1 MKTFW
6 IICTI
11 IAIIFVVLT
20 IRNLYEISYNGNEE
34 KVTLARGIWL
44 LIIIA
49 CLTPVI
55 NLMTILTLCLFLIYL
70 REVYKVKG
78 PVGKCINWLTTKV

>member
-55 NLMTILTLCLFLIYL
+55 NLMTILTLCLFLICL
-70 REVYKVKG
+70 REEYKVKG